1 MIKCIIFDFF
11 NVLYPYSEDAMKTV
25 EDMRSKGYKL
35 GAISS
40 LNVDTLEEVA
50 DHYKIDY
57 VFSPCATC
65 LKKTDPLIYERYL
78 QEYGFKGDEC
88 VMIDDIQANLIA
100 AKKVG
105 IKTVWLNLENEQKND
120 SMDFVIKNIK
130 DLININIK
138 KI

>member
-11 NVLYPYSEDAMKTV
+11 NVLYPYSDEATLAV
-25 EDMRSKGYKL
+25 ESMRSSGFKL

-40 LNVDTLEEVA
+40 LSVETLKEVA

-78 QEYGFKGDEC
+78 QEYGFKSEEC
-88 VMIDDIQANLIA
+88 VMIDDNQYNLAA
-100 AKKVG
+100 AKQVG
-105 IKTVWLNLENEQKND
+105 IQTVWLQLDDEQKID
-120 SMDFVIKNIK
+120 SVDFVIKNIK
-130 DLININIK
+130 DLINIK
-138 KI
+138 LT

>member
-1 MIKCIIFDFF
+1 MIKHIIFDFF
-11 NVLYPYSEDAMKTV
+11 NVLYPYSDEATLAV
-25 EDMRSKGYKL
+25 EAMRSSGFKL

-40 LNVDTLEEVA
+40 LNMDTLKEVA

-78 QEYGFKGDEC
+78 QEYKFKGEEC
-88 VMIDDIQANLIA
+88 VMVDDLQENLAA

-105 IKTVWLNLENEQKND
+105 IQTVWLQLGDEQKND
-120 SMDFVIKNIK
+120 SVDFVIKNIK
-130 DLININIK
+130 DLINIKFK
-138 KI
+138 K